1 MKKMK
6 MRSLAVVVLTVVV
19 GVLAGCGN
27 IQKFDGGAYTKACLD
42 AMYKGEFEEYL
53 KMTKISKEEA
63 QEDYEEGIEATAE
76 QFEEVGLSEKLVDQY
91 ERFFEEL
98 CKNTK
103 YTIKNVEKDKNE
115 NFTVDIEIE
124 PIQIFEGV
132 GEEAVAQLQT
142 EVDELVNAGTT
153 PTDDEINEM
162 LFQILC
168 DALTAKLDH
177 ITYAEKQTVTVEVK
191 MTEDRMYEISEEDLL
206 KIDSVMYDVNNLKFE

>member
-1 MKKMK
+1 
-6 MRSLAVVVLTVVV
+6 
-19 GVLAGCGN
+19 
-27 IQKFDGGAYTKACLD
+27 
-42 AMYKGEFEEYL
+42 MYKGEFEEYL